1 VGCDKRKI
9 STCSSTII
17 GSRGLIQSDFSQ
29 VWLNGRLDITLPI
42 RINGRSLVK
51 KVICDAF
58 AVAHDEMKTKD
69 LQMDDVRIY
78 RQWLVS
84 VEER

>member
-1 VGCDKRKI
+1 V
-9 STCSSTII
+9 
-17 GSRGLIQSDFSQ
+17 
-29 VWLNGRLDITLPI
+29 LNGKLDITLPI
-42 RINGRSLVK
+42 RKNRRSLVK
-51 KVICDAF
+51 KVICDTF

-84 VEER
+84 FKER